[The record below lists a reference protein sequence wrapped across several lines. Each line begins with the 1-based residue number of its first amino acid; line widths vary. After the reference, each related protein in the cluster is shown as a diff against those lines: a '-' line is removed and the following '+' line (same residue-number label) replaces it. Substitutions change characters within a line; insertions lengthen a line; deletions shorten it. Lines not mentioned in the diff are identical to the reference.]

1 MTKIYLTGSN
11 YRIYKEIAEKNNSLN
26 LKYHTYNKCQYY
38 RNGMIELNLEE
49 ERKNK
54 DFDFHYHQCK
64 ICFMIGSIEMHDE
77 LYGRNK
83 K

>member
-1 MTKIYLTGSN
+1 
-11 YRIYKEIAEKNNSLN
+11 
-26 LKYHTYNKCQYY
+26 
-38 RNGMIELNLEE
+38 LNLEE